1 MEYIIRLSEDYEK
14 CERVLNKLGIVAYVS
29 PVIDGLIF
37 YWSKLDIEYLEKRD
51 FIGQIEI
58 APKGTFVSYR

>member
-14 CERVLNKLGIVAYVS
+14 CERVLNKLGIVAYKS
-29 PVIDGLIF
+29 PVVKGLIG

-51 FIGQIEI
+51 FIDQIEI
-58 APKGTFVSYR
+58 APRGAFVLYD